1 MATKRAP
8 AKKSTK
14 KSAAKKSTKK
24 SAKKSSKKPSKKS
37 VKKSSKK
44 LARTDALT
52 TSPVTGG
59 EDTGGLEVGFLP
71 PSIRCIEA
79 CADAYA
85 RCLASGANPQRCM
98 KTFLSCIQGCIRR
111 SGVGT
116 VGGGGI
122 LIGE

>member
-8 AKKSTK
+8 AKKSKK
-14 KSAAKKSTKK
+14 KSAVKKPAKKSTKK
-24 SAKKSSKKPSKKS
+24 LVKKSS
-37 VKKSSKK
+37 KKSSKK

-52 TSPVTGG
+52 TSPITGDV
-59 EDTGGLEVGFLP
+59 DTGGTEVGFLP

-79 CADAYA
+79 CADVYA
-85 RCLASGANPQRCM
+85 RCLASGANPQKCM
-98 KTFLSCIQGCIRR
+98 KTFLSCIRGCVSR

-116 VGGGGI
+116 VGGGGGI

>member
-8 AKKSTK
+8 VKKSNK
-14 KSAAKKSTKK
+14 KSVAKK
-24 SAKKSSKKPSKKS
+24 SAKKSSKKSVKKPS
-37 VKKSSKK
+37 KKSSKK
-44 LARTDALT
+44 LARTESLT
-52 TSPVTGG
+52 ASPVTGDV
-59 EDTGGLEVGFLP
+59 DTGGVEVGFLP

-79 CADAYA
+79 CADVYA

-111 SGVGT
+111 GGVGT

-122 LIGE
+122 VIGE

>member
-1 MATKRAP
+1 MATKRAS
-8 AKKSTK
+8 AKKSSK

-24 SAKKSSKKPSKKS
+24 STKKTSKKPS
-37 VKKSSKK
+37 KKSSKK
-44 LARTDALT
+44 LARTDSLT
-52 TSPVTGG
+52 ASPVTGDV
-59 EDTGGLEVGFLP
+59 DTGGAEVGFLP

-98 KTFLSCIQGCIRR
+98 KTFLSCIQGCLRR
-111 SGVGT
+111 GGVGT